1 MSGGRIHGSAVAIGG
16 RGVLIL
22 GASGRGK
29 SDLALRLIDRG
40 AMLIADDQVA
50 LTPRDGRLHAEA
62 IAPIHGKLEVR
73 GLGILD
79 LDEAGPAPL
88 ALIVDLDSVPERL
101 PEPATQELHGI
112 ALPIVALAPFDA
124 SAALKVEL
132 ALKRF
137 GLPLEG
143 AAS

>member
-1 MSGGRIHGSAVAIGG
+1 MIGRRLHASAVAIAG

-40 AMLIADDQVA
+40 AVLIADDRVELA
-50 LTPRDGRLHAEA
+50 ARGGRLQACA
-62 IAPIHGKLEVR
+62 LATIHGKLEVR
-73 GLGILD
+73 GIGIVD
-79 LDEAGPAPL
+79 CDAAAAPI
-88 ALIVDLDSVPERL
+88 ALVVDLDGAPERL
-101 PEPATQELHGI
+101 PEPTALELEGI
-112 ALPIVALAPFDA
+112 AIPSVALTPFDA
-124 SAALKVEL
+124 SAPIKVEL

-137 GLPLEG
+137 GLRLEQ

>member
-1 MSGGRIHGSAVAIGG
+1 MIGRRVHASAVAIAG

-40 AMLIADDQVA
+40 AVLIADDQVELA
-50 LTPRDGRLHAEA
+50 ARGGRLEA
-62 IAPIHGKLEVR
+62 CAPATIHGKLEVR
-73 GLGILD
+73 GVGIVD
-79 LDEAGPAPL
+79 CDAVAAPI
-88 ALIVDLDSVPERL
+88 ALVVDLDGAPERM
-101 PEPATQELHGI
+101 PEPGALTLEGI
-112 ALPIVALAPFDA
+112 AVPTVALAPFDA
-124 SAALKVEL
+124 SAPIKVEL

-137 GLPLEG
+137 GLPLEE

>member
-1 MSGGRIHGSAVAIGG
+1 MIGRRVHASAVAIGG

-40 AMLIADDQVA
+40 AVLIADDRVELA
-50 LTPRDGRLHAEA
+50 ARGGRLQACTLA
-62 IAPIHGKLEVR
+62 TIHGKLEVR
-73 GLGILD
+73 GVGIVD
-79 LDEAGPAPL
+79 CDAVAAPI
-88 ALIVDLDSVPERL
+88 ALVVDLDGAPERM
-101 PEPATQELHGI
+101 PEPGTSTFEGI
-112 ALPIVALAPFDA
+112 AVPTVAVAPFDA
-124 SAALKVEL
+124 SAPIKVEL

-137 GLPLEG
+137 GLSLEG

>member
-1 MSGGRIHGSAVAIGG
+1 MIGRRVHGSAVAIDG

-40 AMLIADDQVA
+40 AVLIADDQVELA
-50 LTPRDGRLHAEA
+50 AQAGRLQACA
-62 IAPIHGKLEVR
+62 LATIHGKLEVR
-73 GLGILD
+73 GIGIVD
-79 LDEAGPAPL
+79 CDAAAAPI
-88 ALIVDLDSVPERL
+88 ALVVDLDGAPERM
-101 PEPATQELHGI
+101 PEPGSSTLEGI
-112 ALPIVALAPFDA
+112 AIPTVALAPFDA
-124 SAALKVEL
+124 SAPIKVEL

-137 GLPLEG
+137 GLTLEG